1 MLLALAAELLG
12 VPVPWT
18 AVVPV
23 ALLAVFVARRVLRTR
38 RVVRPVPALAEPD
51 LIPRD
56 ELAWLALG
64 VPTQPFFDH
73 ERTTA

>member
-1 MLLALAAELLG
+1 MLLALVAELLG
-12 VPVPWT
+12 VPVLWT
-18 AVVPV
+18 VAVPV
-23 ALLAVFVARRVLRTR
+23 ALAAVLVVRRVLRTR
-38 RVVRPVPALAEPD
+38 REAHPVPGHVEPG